1 MHPSFIG
8 LKPAVQRMV
17 MKRGEVSENNFLKE
31 NANLIVVSMG
41 LNKKYVENPLT
52 YDLNNLNAS
61 RA

>member
-1 MHPSFIG
+1 
-8 LKPAVQRMV
+8 MV